1 MGSFDLRILEQGGL
15 SFEDL
20 KTNVSKVAH
29 ELERDRKALKHLKS
43 IFRDVPS
50 SILDQTKHEKSLR
63 FVD

>member
-50 SILDQTKHEKSLR
+50 SILEQTKHEKSLR
-63 FVD
+63 LHF